1 MKKKII
7 ISLLCIFIIII
18 AFIIVIIKKNND
30 SNIFAQLSK
39 TKEITVL
46 NLIDRDNIKEKKIS
60 NSDEIDKV
68 IKIIKDAKEMPKD
81 QNIPYE
87 LIPDYR
93 LKMIDQKGKTITEI
107 TYYIYEDISW
117 ISFDNEDKHYT
128 IDDSSLLKIIDTN
141 NNQKIFKISFKIPNI
156 SKRAQS
162 AL

>member
-68 IKIIKDAKEMPKD
+68 IKIIKDAKEMPKE

-93 LKMIDQKGKTITEI
+93 LKMINQKGKTITEI

-128 IDDSSLLKIIDTN
+128 IDDSSLLKIIDT
-141 NNQKIFKISFKIPNI
+141 K
-156 SKRAQS
+156 
-162 AL
+162 

>member
-39 TKEITVL
+39 TKEITAL
-46 NLIDRDNIKEKKIS
+46 NLTDRDNIKEKKIS

-93 LKMIDQKGKTITEI
+93 LKMINQKGKIITEI

-128 IDDSSLLKIIDTN
+128 IDDSSLLKIIDT
-141 NNQKIFKISFKIPNI
+141 K
-156 SKRAQS
+156 
-162 AL
+162 